1 MPEEVCTDAET
12 LRAYKAPWKGKLVL
26 VCRKCRKKLKED
38 GKKSKSAK
46 LVRKIAKL
54 SHSSDALLHIVDVPC
69 LKLCPKG
76 GVTVC
81 TAEQVA
87 RNECSIVRTKRDL
100 QELVEQCQRPM

>member
-1 MPEEVCTDAET
+1 MPEEICTDAEA
-12 LRAYKAPWKGKLVL
+12 LRAYKAPWKGRLVL

-54 SHSSDALLHIVDVPC
+54 AQRSDAPLHIVDVPC

-87 RNECSIVRTKRDL
+87 KNECSIVRSKHDL
-100 QELVEQCQRPM
+100 RALLEGCQRAM